1 MYKFEL
7 LIIIFT
13 LSLVGRGKHC
23 SNEKRDLILK
33 LRNQGKTYQEIQVLL
48 GCSPTMIRNAIKYTV
63 KAENRGPKRKTSVV
77 DDRSIVRHSKINPSA
92 SSKEIRN
99 RLNLTVSTATIRRRL
114 LENNLQARSPRKVPL
129 LTKKHIAARIKFAK
143 NHINWPVEKWRNVL
157 WTDESKIVLFGGTGS
172 RQYVRRPPNTEYNP
186 RYTTKTVKHGGGR
199 IMIWGCFS
207 YHGVGPIHLI
217 QGNMNQHMYVDILE
231 NVALP
236 YAEEEMPLKWVF
248 QQDNDP
254 KHTSRKAKEWFRVKG
269 IEVMEWPAQ
278 SPDLNP
284 IENLWGDVK
293 RAVSAAKPTNN
304 RDLWDVVRESWYN
317 IPVERCKVL
326 VDSMPRR
333 CKEVLIRKGSTTKY

>member
-1 MYKFEL
+1 
-7 LIIIFT
+7 
-13 LSLVGRGKHC
+13 
-23 SNEKRDLILK
+23 
-33 LRNQGKTYQEIQVLL
+33 
-48 GCSPTMIRNAIKYTV
+48 
-63 KAENRGPKRKTSVV
+63 
-77 DDRSIVRHSKINPSA
+77 
-92 SSKEIRN
+92 
-99 RLNLTVSTATIRRRL
+99 
-114 LENNLQARSPRKVPL
+114 
-129 LTKKHIAARIKFAK
+129 
-143 NHINWPVEKWRNVL
+143 
-157 WTDESKIVLFGGTGS
+157 
-172 RQYVRRPPNTEYNP
+172 
-186 RYTTKTVKHGGGR
+186 
-199 IMIWGCFS
+199 
-207 YHGVGPIHLI
+207 
-217 QGNMNQHMYVDILE
+217 MNQHMYVDILE

-326 VDSMPRR
+326 VDSIPRR